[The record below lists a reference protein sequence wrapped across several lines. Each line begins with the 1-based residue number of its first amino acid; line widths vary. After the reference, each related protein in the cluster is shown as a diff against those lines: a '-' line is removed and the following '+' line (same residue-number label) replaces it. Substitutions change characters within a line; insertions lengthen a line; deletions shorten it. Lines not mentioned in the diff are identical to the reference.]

1 MTTWTSF
8 LRSSRVYRARE
19 ASPLKE
25 HGSPFDGIVL
35 AGASSK
41 RFGGAD
47 KALVEL
53 AGRSFLARS
62 LDALSNARTR
72 VVVGPDRTGFRP
84 SRWVQENP
92 LDGGPVSALGA
103 GLRATDCAIVV
114 VLAVDMPLVD
124 SDGVCRLLERLSGGD
139 ADAVVLTDASGRT
152 SYLAGAYRRDPL
164 LSKIRELP
172 ALEGARLRDVVRDL
186 KVQTLV
192 SPAARDCD
200 SPEELR
206 RLETELRA

>member
-1 MTTWTSF
+1 M
-8 LRSSRVYRARE
+8 
-19 ASPLKE
+19 
-25 HGSPFDGIVL
+25 L

-62 LDALSNARTR
+62 LDALSDAHTR
-72 VVVGPDRTGFRP
+72 VVVGPVRTGFHP
-84 SRWVQENP
+84 SRWAREDP

-124 SDGVCRLLERLSGGD
+124 SEGVSRLLEGLSAGD
-139 ADAVVLTDASGRT
+139 ADAVVLSDASGRT

-164 LSKIRELP
+164 LSKLRELP
-172 ALEGARLRDVVRDL
+172 ALEGVRLRDVVRDL

-200 SPEELR
+200 SPEELL
-206 RLETELRA
+206 RLETELGV